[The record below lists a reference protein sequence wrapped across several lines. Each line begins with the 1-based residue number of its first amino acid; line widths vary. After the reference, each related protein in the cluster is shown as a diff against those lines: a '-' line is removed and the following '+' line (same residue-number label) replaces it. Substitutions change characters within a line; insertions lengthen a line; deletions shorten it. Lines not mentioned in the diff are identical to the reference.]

1 MPDGP
6 SKEQAKEIDNDV
18 NKANN
23 EHAADLKGA
32 MGGGCSPEL
41 SKQVTGT
48 LTAVVSV
55 VDKVNKVLSAPGGG
69 MFRDDSLQKIYENTK
84 KTNDNALLNEY
95 IAEKNYM
102 INNMEQVWIIY
113 QRVLTNMVNYYLTDI
128 KHRGK
133 KI

>member
-55 VDKVNKVLSAPGGG
+55 VDKVN
-69 MFRDDSLQKIYENTK
+69 
-84 KTNDNALLNEY
+84 
-95 IAEKNYM
+95 
-102 INNMEQVWIIY
+102 
-113 QRVLTNMVNYYLTDI
+113 RVLFHKFSQVNCIFAYNI
-128 KHRGK
+128 KSELLANL
-133 KI
+133 I